1 MIGHFRNV
9 SGDAVTTRC
18 FLGGSL
24 LVTFRV
30 SLGHLSPLSPLGQSE
45 FSSSSSPCSCSS
57 ASTSSASASASVA
70 AAAPASTATAAA
82 AAAAAPDGNGL
93 SCPVIFV
100 LLLQAIRSDR
110 HWEKNFF
117 YLGKYLDELME
128 DAKGRQTASELASAP
143 TKDRLDGKSKV
154 RPPAT
159 PPPPPPPPSL
169 ALRSLFSVPQL
180 TSFLFFIVSPTR
192 VSAGCSRG
200 GAAPPRD
207 PP

>member
-1 MIGHFRNV
+1 MLLFGV
-9 SGDAVTTRC
+9 
-18 FLGGSL
+18 SL
-24 LVTFRV
+24 LLTFRV

-70 AAAPASTATAAA
+70 APASTATAAA
-82 AAAAAPDGNGL
+82 AAAAAAAACSAAPDGNGL

-154 RPPAT
+154 RPPIST
-159 PPPPPPPPSL
+159 PCPPQPVL
-169 ALRSLFSVPQL
+169 
-180 TSFLFFIVSPTR
+180 
-192 VSAGCSRG
+192 
-200 GAAPPRD
+200 GAAADIIPLLHRLSNNPGLIRLLSGRSSTTTRSSLR
-207 PP
+207 